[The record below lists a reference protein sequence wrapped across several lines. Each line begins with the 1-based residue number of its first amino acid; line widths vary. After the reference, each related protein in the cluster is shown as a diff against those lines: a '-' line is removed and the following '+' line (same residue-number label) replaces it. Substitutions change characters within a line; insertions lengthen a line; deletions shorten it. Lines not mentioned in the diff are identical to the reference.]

1 MSRNYLIIVAVVILL
16 AVAGFVIYS
25 RGNSLTSLTPTPT
38 TSESTPAPE
47 ASSMEAP
54 SKGEASDAAMK
65 SGEAALTK
73 PMTVTL
79 AEENNSAQ
87 SGTATLEEKN
97 GKVVVTLSLTG
108 GSFTAAQPAHI
119 HVGKCPDVGAVQ
131 YPLTSV
137 VNGKSETTLDIDMKT
152 LLSGLPL
159 GVNVHKSAAEA
170 KIYTACG
177 DIKT

>member
-1 MSRNYLIIVAVVILL
+1 MSRNYLIIVAVIILL
-16 AVAGFVIYS
+16 AIAGFVIYS
-25 RGNSLTSLTPTPT
+25 RGNSLTPLAPSPT

-47 ASSMEAP
+47 ASSMAAP

-65 SGEAALTK
+65 SGEAAMTK

-87 SGTATLEEKN
+87 SGTATLDEKN

-119 HVGKCPDVGAVQ
+119 HVGASKKYRSLRFKLRNNRCIISCLI
-131 YPLTSV
+131 PLK
-137 VNGKSETTLDIDMKT
+137 NF
-152 LLSGLPL
+152 
-159 GVNVHKSAAEA
+159 
-170 KIYTACG
+170 
-177 DIKT
+177 